1 MKNKTYFAAAVVLL
15 LAISAYWY
23 WSPFLAVRQLQ
34 TAAQNGDAETFNDH
48 VDYSKLRE
56 SLKGQFSALVAE
68 KMGAPQDASNPFAAL
83 SSLIGLGLVNQM
95 VDALVRPEMVMSAMK
110 NGQLRRPAA
119 VAQTGGPAPMPSSTT
134 PSSSSAGPGEKA
146 RWVID
151 RRGANKMT
159 AYAVD
164 PERPDVP
171 NSERLGLVFERSGF
185 VDWKL
190 TDLRIPAAALSK

>member
-95 VDALVRPEMVMSAMK
+95 VDALVRPEMVMS
-110 NGQLRRPAA
+110 P
-119 VAQTGGPAPMPSSTT
+119 
-134 PSSSSAGPGEKA
+134 
-146 RWVID
+146 
-151 RRGANKMT
+151 
-159 AYAVD
+159 
-164 PERPDVP
+164 
-171 NSERLGLVFERSGF
+171 
-185 VDWKL
+185 
-190 TDLRIPAAALSK
+190 